1 MPLPSHFRIG
11 SVAISNSTY
20 RHPSA
25 QEGKLLSGFTRSA
38 RSRVAAG
45 RCLAACYHGHWLKVV
60 RGHVSSL
67 TLYIVLMASKHYRLL
82 HVPQPRAPHMGAV
95 TAAQEVGNCNPLMP
109 CNWLELTA
117 ANGIDIPYV
126 GYVELDV
133 TIFGMVV
140 PQRGIL
146 VVKEPFRQQASD
158 GIRLAP
164 PLWQRALQH
173 CHRME
178 SQTLQPERGV
188 AKVRGTALLEPLDDC
203 QSLQQ
208 GLLISPAMVN
218 IHQGLIQ
225 VTGAPSCP
233 KPGSG
238 PQMASGCPTSGQL
251 RPRVTGWTPT
261 SPTYGQPCPQLT
273 VWTTT
278 KTLYPSDS
286 RPAS

>member
-1 MPLPSHFRIG
+1 MTMELQELRDQLAQLQSENVRLQERLAVRETPADSGASTSTDSGTTSSRHRTNG
-11 SVAISNSTY
+11 SPAE
-20 RHPSA
+20 H
-25 QEGKLLSGFTRSA
+25 
-38 RSRVAAG
+38 
-45 RCLAACYHGHWLKVV
+45 
-60 RGHVSSL
+60 
-67 TLYIVLMASKHYRLL
+67 
-82 HVPQPRAPHMGAV
+82 
-95 TAAQEVGNCNPLMP
+95 
-109 CNWLELTA
+109 
-117 ANGIDIPYV
+117 
-126 GYVELDV
+126 V

-140 PQRGIL
+140 PQRGLL

-158 GIRLAP
+158 GVKGVIGMNVIKECYYQLFSQHGSHLFDLPEIRLAP